1 MSQVSDNKRI
11 AKNTVFLYFR
21 MFIIMGV
28 TLYTSRVVLDKLGA
42 DDYGLYNVVGGVVA
56 MLGFL
61 NGTLS
66 ISTSRFITFELGT
79 GSLERQKRTFS
90 TALIIHLA
98 LCGFVFIFLE
108 TVGLLFFYNKL
119 VIHQIDWKRHFGY
132 INVLLL
138 RQLLLY
144 HKCHILQ
151 P

>member
-79 GSLERQKRTFS
+79 GSLERQ
-90 TALIIHLA
+90 
-98 LCGFVFIFLE
+98 
-108 TVGLLFFYNKL
+108 
-119 VIHQIDWKRHFGY
+119 
-132 INVLLL
+132 
-138 RQLLLY
+138 
-144 HKCHILQ
+144 
-151 P
+151 